1 MTYDYLTINFASV
14 AGIVFLLIFL
24 LTNSSLEKKIQSI
37 FFLLILMESIEMI
50 TYSLELWTTT
60 FEHLSILRLW
70 LSAIGYT
77 VRPIILCLL
86 LLLATRNTS
95 EQKFPKLL
103 FVPAVLNTLAAF
115 SVFFTDIVYSYTAN
129 NQFQRGP
136 LGYFTHV
143 VAVIYLICLI
153 IIVFRGHRGRSKL
166 ETLIIFAISLLIM
179 ISTFIEAA
187 YSVRTIGRTAIVL
200 VIIFY
205 YMFFQTQVYKS
216 TLQLERDIRLELEQS
231 HRIDEVTG
239 LLNKKGFVYAAQM
252 VLASFPESSVAFIFV
267 DLDHLKKINDTL
279 GHSAGDMAIEDAA
292 DTLQK
297 FFRKT
302 DLLGR
307 FGGDEF
313 CILLMD
319 MPQIRLREC
328 LDEILEKLERTYTEK
343 NQSVTVTASIGAAY
357 AEKISECSYEGMMQF
372 ADEAL
377 YEAKASGRNCYVMK
391 NISQ

>member
-1 MTYDYLTINFASV
+1 
-14 AGIVFLLIFL
+14 
-24 LTNSSLEKKIQSI
+24 
-37 FFLLILMESIEMI
+37 MI

-239 LLNKKGFVYAAQM
+239 LLNKKGFVYAAQT